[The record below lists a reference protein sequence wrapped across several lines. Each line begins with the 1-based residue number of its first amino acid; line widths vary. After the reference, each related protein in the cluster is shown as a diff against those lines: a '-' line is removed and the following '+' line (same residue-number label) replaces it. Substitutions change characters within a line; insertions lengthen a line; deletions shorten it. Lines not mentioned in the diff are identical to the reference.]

1 MPNNWKTY
9 KFKELF
15 DISSGLSKSRDQ
27 FGFGHPFATFKD
39 VFYNWFLPQELG
51 DLANTNVK
59 EQLKG
64 EIKKGDIILTRTS
77 ETPNELGMSS
87 VALRD
92 YPKSTFN
99 GFCKKLRQ
107 KEDSDVEIEPV
118 FMAYFLRS
126 KYFRNEVSKYA
137 TMVTRASL
145 NIASINALSVKLPSI
160 EEQKAIASI
169 LKPLDDKIEN
179 NLAMNKTLEDMA
191 MALYKHWCVDF
202 GPFKE
207 GKFIDSE
214 LGPIPEGWEV
224 KRLDELVTFSNGYAF
239 KSKQLLKNE
248 IDDCYHIFKMGH
260 IKKGGGL
267 KQSGTKSWIKK
278 SECSNLKKYVLEIG
292 DILMSMTD
300 MKDNMTILGHTAL
313 MNENEKYIVNQRV
326 GLLRVNNSKN
336 IGYPFIY
343 LLTNSKDYIDSLRSQ
358 ANSGVQVNLST
369 NAIKSSKV
377 ITPPSDVNLRFN
389 IACLPLFEKI
399 NETSKENQ
407 TLTQFRDT
415 LLPKLIS
422 GEVRLKEFEQEISAA
437 L

>member
-1 MPNNWKTY
+1 
-9 KFKELF
+9 
-15 DISSGLSKSRDQ
+15 
-27 FGFGHPFATFKD
+27 
-39 VFYNWFLPQELG
+39 
-51 DLANTNVK
+51 
-59 EQLKG
+59 
-64 EIKKGDIILTRTS
+64 
-77 ETPNELGMSS
+77 
-87 VALRD
+87 
-92 YPKSTFN
+92 
-99 GFCKKLRQ
+99 
-107 KEDSDVEIEPV
+107 
-118 FMAYFLRS
+118 
-126 KYFRNEVSKYA
+126 
-137 TMVTRASL
+137 
-145 NIASINALSVKLPSI
+145 
-160 EEQKAIASI
+160 
-169 LKPLDDKIEN
+169 
-179 NLAMNKTLEDMA
+179 
-191 MALYKHWCVDF
+191 
-202 GPFKE
+202 
-207 GKFIDSE
+207 
-214 LGPIPEGWEV
+214 
-224 KRLDELVTFSNGYAF
+224 
-239 KSKQLLKNE
+239 
-248 IDDCYHIFKMGH
+248 
-260 IKKGGGL
+260 
-267 KQSGTKSWIKK
+267 
-278 SECSNLKKYVLEIG
+278 
-292 DILMSMTD
+292 